1 MKQKPG
7 AKAHAVVCFDKE
19 TVSVS
24 TVLGQ
29 MEVNES
35 LQHRA
40 CLQGTP
46 AMDQLGTQS
55 SRPDSDF
62 PFRRPQTQ
70 KRAAEQSVL
79 HGTSYSSQPCPG
91 NAPGSLAVLS
101 KSLG

>member
-40 CLQGTP
+40 CLQGLLPWTN
-46 AMDQLGTQS
+46 LGPRVAGQILTFHLEGRKPKRGLQS
-55 SRPDSDF
+55 SLCCMAQATAPS
-62 PFRRPQTQ
+62 PVLAMPQGLWLF
-70 KRAAEQSVL
+70 SVS
-79 HGTSYSSQPCPG
+79 H
-91 NAPGSLAVLS
+91 
-101 KSLG
+101 